1 MIRFFDLLFSIM
13 ALLLLLP
20 FLVPISLILKL
31 TGEGE
36 IFFLQNRI
44 GKEGKEFK
52 LYKFATMLKNSPSI
66 GTGTVTMK
74 DDPRILKVGKFLRK
88 TKINELPQ
96 LINILIGDMS
106 IIGPRPLTLETF
118 RSYSTNTQEIIKRVR
133 PGLSGIG
140 SIIFR
145 NEEEIMQGASASI
158 NYYQNT
164 IAPYKGLL
172 EEWFVANKNLNVYF
186 ISIFLTIWAVIFPKT
201 QIAWMILKD
210 LPVPPK
216 TLSEKINYPSRY

>member
-96 LINILIGDMS
+96 LINILLGDMR
-106 IIGPRPLTLETF
+106 IVGPRPLTLETF
-118 RSYSTNTQEIIKRVR
+118 RSYSTNTQEVIKRVR

-172 EEWFVANKNLNVYF
+172 EEWFVENKSLNVYF
-186 ISIFLTIWAVIFPKT
+186 ISIFLTIWAIIFPKT
-201 QIAWMILKD
+201 QIAWMIFKD

-216 TLSEKINYPSRY
+216 TLSEKINYP

>member
-96 LINILIGDMS
+96 LINILLGDMS
-106 IIGPRPLTLETF
+106 IVGPRPLTLETF
-118 RSYSTNTQEIIKRVR
+118 RSYSTNTQEVIKRVR

-172 EEWFVANKNLNVYF
+172 EEWFVENKSLNVYF
-186 ISIFLTIWAVIFPKT
+186 ISIFLTIWAIIFPKT
-201 QIAWMILKD
+201 QIAWMIFKD

-216 TLSEKINYPSRY
+216 TLSEKINYP